1 MPDVNTRPLRM
12 LLVEDSEDDAEL
24 LYRDLRRGGYEL
36 TCRRVDTP
44 EDMRNALE
52 TDIWDIVVADH
63 TLPRFSSL
71 EALNLLNETGLDLP
85 FIIVSGNMGE
95 ELAVEAMKA
104 GAHDYITKGKLARLL
119 PAIEREMR
127 ESQVR
132 RARRQAEALLRYQ
145 ANHDALTGLYNRREF
160 EARLEQ
166 ALGSALQEG
175 RTHALGYIDLDQFK
189 IVNDTCGHIAG
200 DELLKQVGLLLKDC
214 VREADILAR
223 LGGDEF
229 GMLLENCDMTQAS
242 RIAGEMLDSFREF
255 RFNWMD
261 KTFDIGASVGLV
273 SINADSRS
281 AAELMSCADVA
292 CYMAKDMGRN
302 RIHEYRIEDAD
313 LAKRHGEMHWVA
325 AITKALHESRFRLYG
340 QNIST
345 VGQDDGGRR
354 RYEVLVRMLDESGE
368 VVAPG
373 AFIPAAERYNLMP
386 AIDRWVVERVFN
398 SLAMQH
404 RDDNGVLPM
413 ASINLS
419 GTTINEESFLV
430 FVKRRMKELN
440 LPPDTVCFEI
450 TETAAITNLKTAVK
464 FMTDLKEFGIRFSLD
479 DFGSGLSS
487 FSYLKTLPVDF
498 LKIDG
503 GFIKDIVHDPIDY
516 AIVDAINKIGHVMGL
531 KTIAE
536 FVENEAIFET
546 LKTLGV
552 DFAQG
557 FWLHKPEPLAAI
569 DT

>member
-1 MPDVNTRPLRM
+1 M
-12 LLVEDSEDDAEL
+12 
-24 LYRDLRRGGYEL
+24 
-36 TCRRVDTP
+36 
-44 EDMRNALE
+44 
-52 TDIWDIVVADH
+52 
-63 TLPRFSSL
+63 
-71 EALNLLNETGLDLP
+71 
-85 FIIVSGNMGE
+85 
-95 ELAVEAMKA
+95 
-104 GAHDYITKGKLARLL
+104 AH
-119 PAIEREMR
+119 
-127 ESQVR
+127 
-132 RARRQAEALLRYQ
+132 
-145 ANHDALTGLYNRREF
+145 
-160 EARLEQ
+160 
-166 ALGSALQEG
+166 QEG
-175 RTHALGYIDLDQFK
+175 RKHELSYIDLDQFK

-200 DELLKQVGLLLKDC
+200 DELLKQVALMLKDC

-229 GMLLENCDMTQAS
+229 GMLLENCDMTQAR
-242 RIAGEMLDSFREF
+242 RIAGEMLEAIHEF

-261 KTFDIGASVGLV
+261 KTFEIGASIGLV
-273 SINADSRS
+273 SINAGSRS

-340 QNIST
+340 QNIAT
-345 VGQDDGGRR
+345 VGPDDEERR
-354 RYEVLVRMLDESGE
+354 RYEVLVRMLDENGE

-386 AIDRWVVERVFN
+386 AIDRWVVERVLT
-398 SLAMQH
+398 SLSMQH
-404 RDDNGVLPM
+404 RNGGVVLPM
-413 ASINLS
+413 TSINLS

-430 FVKRRMKELN
+430 FVKRRVKELGI
-440 LPPDTVCFEI
+440 PPGTVCFEI
-450 TETAAITNLKTAVK
+450 TETAAIANLNTAVN
-464 FMTDLKEFGIRFSLD
+464 FMSELKEFGIRFSLD

-487 FSYLKTLPVDF
+487 FAYLKTLPVDF

-503 GFIKDIVHDPIDY
+503 SFIKDIVHDPIDY
-516 AIVDAINKIGHVMGL
+516 AIVDAINKIGHVMRL

-557 FWLHKPEPLAAI
+557 FWLHQPEPLATI
-569 DT
+569 DP